1 MTFFQYVFEIM
12 SYILRV
18 ENPGPILTRH
28 KKRIMWNIDTLK
40 IFYALSEINMVD
52 SEMVATSL
60 QLLRSFV
67 EDLIL
72 GIKWMDFWNPDL
84 LSYWKYSSMYSLM
97 LNIPVLFLYHKTSIL
112 HNHMHQS
119 TI

>member
-1 MTFFQYVFEIM
+1 MLAFHILHQKDKTFLQAQAKSCQAIQDFRCFIGSIVKFFFIEKEQFYLKTSSQIC
-12 SYILRV
+12 
-18 ENPGPILTRH
+18 PILTRH
-28 KKRIMWNIDTLK
+28 KKRIMRNIDTLK

-72 GIKWMDFWNPDL
+72 GIK
-84 LSYWKYSSMYSLM
+84 
-97 LNIPVLFLYHKTSIL
+97 
-112 HNHMHQS
+112 
-119 TI
+119 

>member
-1 MTFFQYVFEIM
+1 M
-12 SYILRV
+12 R
-18 ENPGPILTRH
+18 
-28 KKRIMWNIDTLK
+28 NIDTLK

-72 GIKWMDFWNPDL
+72 GIK
-84 LSYWKYSSMYSLM
+84 
-97 LNIPVLFLYHKTSIL
+97 
-112 HNHMHQS
+112 
-119 TI
+119 

>member
-1 MTFFQYVFEIM
+1 MRPPSDGGLKTSSQIC
-12 SYILRV
+12 
-18 ENPGPILTRH
+18 PILIRH
-28 KKRIMWNIDTLK
+28 KKRIMRNIDTLK

-72 GIKWMDFWNPDL
+72 GIK
-84 LSYWKYSSMYSLM
+84 
-97 LNIPVLFLYHKTSIL
+97 
-112 HNHMHQS
+112 
-119 TI
+119 